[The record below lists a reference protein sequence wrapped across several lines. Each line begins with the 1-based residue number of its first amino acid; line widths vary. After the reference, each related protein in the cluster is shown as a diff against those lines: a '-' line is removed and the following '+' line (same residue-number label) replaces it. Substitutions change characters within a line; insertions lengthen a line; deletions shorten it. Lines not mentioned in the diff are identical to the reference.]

1 MRRWEALKTLKRVIP
16 ETKRNATLQR
26 KIVSLQFLQEWI
38 TFKDGV
44 LEACRSL
51 DLSQAAP
58 ITDDATENFV
68 IGSERGLTGR
78 FVKHFCDPVIKV
90 LATTQLSNLT
100 FGDYH
105 AADPSDAS
113 RNVPDVV
120 MLMLPESKGYGSRE
134 TEDLLDRTA

>member
-1 MRRWEALKTLKRVIP
+1 MLPRI
-16 ETKRNATLQR
+16 
-26 KIVSLQFLQEWI
+26 
-38 TFKDGV
+38 
-44 LEACRSL
+44 
-51 DLSQAAP
+51 
-58 ITDDATENFV
+58 FV

-120 MLMLPESKGYGSRE
+120 MLMLPESEAMAVGKLKTFWTVRLERHPISDGYMALFPLEAHLGNFLYAI
-134 TEDLLDRTA
+134 T